1 MDGWMPLSYLGYS
14 FVCPVYQAIAIVCEL
29 SEEDGGRHRDKCA
42 GCALKPW
49 PLPSDP
55 NPNPFLNPNL

>member
-1 MDGWMPLSYLGYS
+1 MDGCPSLIFATLSVSLS
-14 FVCPVYQAIAIVCEL
+14 QAIAIVREL

-55 NPNPFLNPNL
+55 NPNPPVTLP